1 MERKR
6 IRKATEMRHVKVVN
20 NPPDSAE
27 YISLREF
34 MAGIPAS
41 KKDKVGYKNAI
52 HYLLERELVTGI
64 AIPRRQRARR
74 YYRRDEI
81 HVVRAALAIHRNGV
95 MLDKAYE
102 MAKRRGQKEKEGP
115 QAKLF

>member
-6 IRKATEMRHVKVVN
+6 IRKATEMRHVKIVSD
-20 NPPDSAE
+20 PPDSSE
-27 YISLREF
+27 YISLRQF

-41 KKDKVGYKNAI
+41 RKDKVGYKNAI
-52 HYLLERELVTGI
+52 HYLLERELMTGI

-81 HVVRAALAIHRNGV
+81 SVVRAALAIHRNGI

-102 MAKRRGQKEKEGP
+102 MAKRRRQEEKEVP